1 MTAWLVIAVGVAY
14 ACVAAELAWKEQWWQ
29 ALVFFGYAVSNIGL
43 WKLAQVA
50 LK

>member
-1 MTAWLVIAVGVAY
+1 MSSWLIAIVGVMY
-14 ACVAAELAWKEQWWQ
+14 AFVAAELAYKGNWWQ

-50 LK
+50 LE